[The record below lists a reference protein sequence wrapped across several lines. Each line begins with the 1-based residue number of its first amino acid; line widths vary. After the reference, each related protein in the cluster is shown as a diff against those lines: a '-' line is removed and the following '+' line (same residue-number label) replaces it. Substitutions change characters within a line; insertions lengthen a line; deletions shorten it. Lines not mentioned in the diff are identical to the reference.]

1 MVEVEYKMSY
11 HLGVTGNHSVV
22 KNISFT
28 VCSFH
33 LSLIIDRRRE
43 SAHPACIPSMRIIIP
58 GSECC
63 ILSDIVGYSPKLG
76 YKIVFAVSSFN
87 ARLFSFF
94 SLLSSQ

>member
-1 MVEVEYKMSY
+1 MVEVGYKMSY

-28 VCSFH
+28 VSGFH
-33 LSLIIDRRRE
+33 LSLIMGRRGE
-43 SAHPACIPSMRIIIP
+43 LEHPACIPFMRIIIP

-76 YKIVFAVSSFN
+76 YKVVFAVSSLG